1 MERPCISSSRTC
13 RSTPRSTRGSWRA
26 SATRPPRACW
36 PTSCLEHD
44 DGTLRYVDLWR
55 SREECDRFTDE
66 RLHPVVGRAL
76 AEAGI
81 RPAGEPPRRE
91 MKVVGVWGEAFP
103 REARV

>member
-1 MERPCISSSRTC
+1 MYAFEQDVPINAEIHAQILDGLGDVTPEGLLAHIAIER
-13 RSTPRSTRGSWRA
+13 
-26 SATRPPRACW
+26 
-36 PTSCLEHD
+36 E

-55 SREECDRFTDE
+55 SREDCDRFTDE

-81 RPAGEPPRRE
+81 RPDGEPPRRQLT
-91 MKVVGVWGEAFP
+91 VVDLWGEGFP

>member
-1 MERPCISSSRTC
+1 MYLFEQDVPIDAEIHARIMAGIGEP
-13 RSTPRSTRGSWRA
+13 TPEGLLAHIVS
-26 SATRPPRACW
+26 
-36 PTSCLEHD
+36 EHD